1 VFAEVTPEFLDDPR
15 LDLFV
20 LPNRLK
26 RRRRR
31 HRWTRRRHRP
41 TIAALRLA
49 QRLIGR
55 SRT

>member
-1 VFAEVTPEFLDDPR
+1 VFAEVTFEFLDDPR

-20 LPNRLK
+20 LPSRLK

-31 HRWTRRRHRP
+31 DRWTRRRHRP